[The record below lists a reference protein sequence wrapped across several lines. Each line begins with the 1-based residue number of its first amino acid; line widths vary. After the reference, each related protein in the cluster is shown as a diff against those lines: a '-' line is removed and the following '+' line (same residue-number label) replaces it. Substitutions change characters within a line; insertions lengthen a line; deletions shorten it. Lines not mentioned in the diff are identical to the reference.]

1 MYDVNFIVLFETVS
15 RFGSLFAAPLPI
27 RRMLPAGEQ
36 HRRPALLTQIQW
48 VATAA
53 GPHTAM
59 WKAEGQTAISSP
71 PCYFYWTIRWISMFS
86 IML

>member
-15 RFGSLFAAPLPI
+15 RFGSLFADSLPI

-53 GPHTAM
+53 GHILPCGSQRAKQPSALLH
-59 WKAEGQTAISSP
+59 AISIGP
-71 PCYFYWTIRWISMFS
+71 LGGLVCF
-86 IML
+86 L